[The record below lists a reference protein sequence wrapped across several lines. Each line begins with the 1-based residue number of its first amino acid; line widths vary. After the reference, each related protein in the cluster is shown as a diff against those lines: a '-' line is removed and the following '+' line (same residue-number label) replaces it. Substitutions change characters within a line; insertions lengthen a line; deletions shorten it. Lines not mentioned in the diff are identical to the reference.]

1 MASKKKKKNRVK
13 GRIFLAFIFFGLL
26 ISMLSYK
33 LFYSISQI
41 NDLKKQKLSLE
52 KKLVELG
59 DEKEVLESD
68 IQKLKNP
75 DYIAKYAREK
85 YLYSKDGELIIRIP
99 DDD

>member
-1 MASKKKKKNRVK
+1 M
-13 GRIFLAFIFFGLL
+13 FFGVL

-33 LFYSISQI
+33 LFYNISQI
-41 NDLKKQKLSLE
+41 NDMKKQKSSLE
-52 KKLVELG
+52 KKLVELS

-68 IQKLKNP
+68 IQKLQDP

-99 DDD
+99 DEEKENN